1 MERDGMCTSLWQY
14 DMPQYESLNT
24 TIPGSSYDIIIV
36 GGGITGVSTA
46 LELQKTGKKCLL
58 LEAHS
63 LGFGTTGGTTAHL
76 NTLVDTYYNTIEKKF
91 GKENAHLV
99 ADITREAIKH
109 VKHNLYEYK
118 IECGFEEQP
127 GYLFSQDEKQTKELE
142 DIAQASANA
151 GLALSFVQEIPV
163 SIPFEKAIRIE
174 RQARF
179 HPTEYLFALA
189 HAFEDA
195 GGVIVQ
201 NCRVNDAKDG
211 DIVEAETSLGKVQ
224 AQQLIYATHIPPGVN
239 VLHLRCAP
247 YRSYAMAVRLK
258 NANYPDGLVYDMHD
272 PYHYIR
278 TQEVNGEKYLIV
290 GGEDHK
296 TGHEEN
302 TEACFMHLESYV
314 RKYFDVN
321 VVAFKW
327 SSQYYEPDDGL
338 PYIGH
343 LPFGSG
349 NIYVATGFSGNGITY
364 GIVSSLVLKD
374 IILNEKNEY
383 TELFNPNRI
392 KPIAGFAKFVKENLD
407 VAKELIE
414 KILPSEKLEELAG
427 VANGE
432 GKVVKY
438 EGENIALFKD
448 NNGTLHAINPTC
460 THLKCTVSWN
470 LAEQTWDCPWHG
482 ARYDWEGKV
491 LTGPASKDLEKVE
504 LQALINEKEKS
515 K

>member
-14 DMPQYESLNT
+14 NMPEYQPSHT
-24 TIPGSSYDIIIV
+24 TISASLYDIIVV

-46 LELQKTGKKCLL
+46 LECQKAGKKCLL

-76 NTLVDTYYNTIEKKF
+76 NTLLDTPYNVIEKKF

-99 ADITREAIKH
+99 AGITREAINQ
-109 VKHNLYEYK
+109 VKQNLHDYN

-142 DIAQASANA
+142 NIAEASKNA
-151 GLALSFVQEIPV
+151 GLELSFVSEIPV
-163 SIPFEKAIRIE
+163 SIPFEKAMRVE

-189 HAFEDA
+189 HAFENA

-201 NCRVNDAKDG
+201 NCRVTDTKDG
-211 DIVEAETSLGKVQ
+211 DIVDVETSLGKVQ
-224 AQQLIYATHIPPGVN
+224 SKHLIYATHIPPGIN

-258 NANYPDGLVYDMHD
+258 NDDYPDGLVYDMYQ

-278 TQEVNGEKYLIV
+278 TQEVNGEKYLVV

-296 TGHEEN
+296 TGHEKN
-302 TEACFMHLESYV
+302 TESCFMHLESYV
-314 RKYFDVN
+314 RKFFDVDF
-321 VVAFKW
+321 VTFKW

-364 GIVSSLVLKD
+364 GIVSAIVLRD
-374 IILNEKNEY
+374 LILKGKNEY
-383 TELFNPNRI
+383 SELFNPNRL

-407 VAKELIE
+407 VAKELLE

-427 VANGE
+427 LANGE

-438 EGENIALFKD
+438 EGKNLALFKD
-448 NNGTLHAINPTC
+448 DSGKLHAINPTC
-460 THLKCTVSWN
+460 THLKCTVTWN
-470 LAEQTWDCPWHG
+470 LAEQTWDCPCHG
-482 ARYDWEGKV
+482 ARYDWDGKV

-504 LQALINEKEKS
+504 LRALINEKEKG
-515 K
+515 

>member
-1 MERDGMCTSLWQY
+1 MRTSLWQY
-14 DMPQYESLNT
+14 NMPQYESLNS
-24 TIPGSSYDIIIV
+24 TIPDSSYDIIIV
-36 GGGITGVSTA
+36 GGGITGISTA
-46 LELQKTGKKCLL
+46 LELQKAGKKCLL

-99 ADITREAIKH
+99 ADITSEAIKH

-142 DIAQASANA
+142 DVAQASANA
-151 GLALSFVQEIPV
+151 GLELSFVHEMPV
-163 SIPFEKAIRIE
+163 RIPFEKAIRIE

-179 HPTEYLFALA
+179 HPAEYLFALA
-189 HAFEDA
+189 HVFEGA

-201 NCRVNDAKDG
+201 NCRVTNAEDNEV
-211 DIVEAETSLGKVQ
+211 VEVETSLGKVQ
-224 AQQLIYATHIPPGVN
+224 AQQLIYATHIPRGIN

-258 NANYPDGLVYDMHD
+258 DENYPDGLVYDMHD

-278 TQEVNGEKYLIV
+278 TQEVSGEKYLIV

-314 RKYFDVN
+314 RKYFDVD

-338 PYIGH
+338 PYIGY

-364 GIVSSLVLKD
+364 GIVSSLVLRD
-374 IILNEKNEY
+374 LILNGKNEY

-414 KILPSEKLEELAG
+414 KIFPSEKLEELAG
-427 VANGE
+427 LANGE

-448 NNGTLHAINPTC
+448 DNGTLHAINPTC

-470 LAEQTWDCPWHG
+470 LAEQTWDCPCHG
-482 ARYDWEGKV
+482 ARYDREGKV

-504 LQALINEKEKS
+504 LQALINEKEKI